1 MQQDDCMTFSALIH
15 YQTGKSRTNRNGERV
30 DNLLS
35 GREALGN
42 EQREAAERTRIHQQL
57 MIFRFLAHSLT
68 PFGHETAA
76 SVTG

>member
-1 MQQDDCMTFSALIH
+1 M
-15 YQTGKSRTNRNGERV
+15 
-30 DNLLS
+30 S

-42 EQREAAERTRIHQQL
+42 EQREAAERTRTHQQQ

>member
-1 MQQDDCMTFSALIH
+1 MQRDNYIQFSAQIH
-15 YQTGKSRTNRNGERV
+15 YQTAKSRTTRNGERV
-30 DNLLS
+30 DNSLS

-42 EQREAAERTRIHQQL
+42 EQREAAERTRTHQQQ

>member
-1 MQQDDCMTFSALIH
+1 MQLNDCVPFSALIS
-15 YQTGKSRTNRNGERV
+15 YQTAKNRTKGNGERV

-42 EQREAAERTRIHQQL
+42 EQGEAAERTRTHQQR

-68 PFGHETAA
+68 AFGHETAA